1 MQETAQ
7 REIQVCGLIRA
18 LSELDM
24 EWGGPVQ
31 DDVRGLD
38 LLAAE
43 TGYHRI
49 PRLQVHRI
57 GDQVEP
63 DGDQNN
69 RYPPSRGRGELP
81 PIIGGF

>member
-31 DDVRGLD
+31 DDVRGLNF
-38 LLAAE
+38 LAAE

-63 DGDQNN
+63 DGD
-69 RYPPSRGRGELP
+69 
-81 PIIGGF
+81 